1 MALFGFGKDKKDSGD
16 LELVLA
22 YLEDAQ
28 RVRAPF
34 QLVDKRRTDIQAIL
48 QGVDEGGGL
57 LTFQVQGGAFEKG
70 AKLDFLFMQENL
82 RLGGTTRIQDARTN
96 VVVAELPETL
106 ELCERRKSARA
117 RLNPKEGASV
127 TALTSLFEG
136 VGVNG
141 ILENLSEGGC
151 RVRVE
156 KALNL
161 KDERRL
167 PLGRALL
174 PIGQPFMLLKLN
186 KVPKCPMVMEMT
198 GRVSYLDD
206 SAGGLSIGIEFD
218 KPKADLLAAIRGMV
232 NSRSAAI
239 PTSIPPKSRRRP
251 AASETVSPGGGA
263 ERAPRPTA
271 QKPAAQ
277 EAPIQE
283 ARPEPPEAR
292 PAEPTGEPAPETP
305 PPPRESESQPEPEA
319 PPAPPRNLALLRLK
333 KRTRAVVVFATA
345 AYGQLLKQFLL
356 EDGYGRVFTTSS
368 QEELPGLLRQP
379 NVGLVFIDAEMPI
392 LECLEL
398 VALLHEAEFDLPPVV
413 VAAQEVS
420 RALVLAAHRS
430 GISQLVVKPYSL
442 DETFSG
448 LLEQIMGL

>member
-34 QLVDKRRTDIQAIL
+34 QLVDKRHTDIQAIL
-48 QGVDEGGGL
+48 QGVDEGGSL

-70 AKLDFLFMQENL
+70 AKLEFLFMQENL
-82 RLGGTTRIQDARTN
+82 RIGGTTRVQDVRGN
-96 VVVAELPETL
+96 IVVAELPEIL
-106 ELCERRKSARA
+106 ELCERRKTARA

-156 KALNL
+156 KALNI

-186 KVPKCPMVMEMT
+186 KVPKCPAVMEMA
-198 GRVSYLDD
+198 GRVVYLDD
-206 SAGGLSIGIEFD
+206 TAGGLSIGIEFD
-218 KPKADLLAAIRGMV
+218 KPKAELLSAIRGMV
-232 NSRSAAI
+232 SSRSAAI
-239 PTSIPPKSRRRP
+239 PSSIPPKSRRRP
-251 AASETVSPGGGA
+251 AASEASSLGGGA
-263 ERAPRPTA
+263 ERTPRPPA
-271 QKPAAQ
+271 PKPAVQEPPAQ
-277 EAPIQE
+277 EAKPAPAE
-283 ARPEPPEAR
+283 VT
-292 PAEPTGEPAPETP
+292 PAEPAGGPQEA
-305 PPPRESESQPEPEA
+305 PPPREGEPQPEPEA
-319 PPAPPRNLALLRLK
+319 APVPPRNLALLRLK
-333 KRTRAVVVFATA
+333 KRTRGVVVFATA

-379 NVGLVFIDAEMPI
+379 NVGLVFIDAEMPV

-398 VALLHEAEFDLPPVV
+398 VSQLHETEPDLPPVV

-442 DETFSG
+442 DETFSS
-448 LLEQIMGL
+448 LLEQLMGL